1 MDSSVFAAALA
12 RLPVQSEEEIKE
24 EKHIGIKGEYIPKGK
39 LATAGMIKLLGYRL
53 KKKGWKVRQQVEG
66 A

>member
-12 RLPVQSEEEIKE
+12 RLPVQPAEEIKE
-24 EKHIGIKGEYIPKGK
+24 EKHVEKSKEYVPSGRP
-39 LATAGMIKLLGYRL
+39 ATPGMIKLLGYRL
-53 KKKGWKVRQQVEG
+53 KKKGWKVTNAIGG